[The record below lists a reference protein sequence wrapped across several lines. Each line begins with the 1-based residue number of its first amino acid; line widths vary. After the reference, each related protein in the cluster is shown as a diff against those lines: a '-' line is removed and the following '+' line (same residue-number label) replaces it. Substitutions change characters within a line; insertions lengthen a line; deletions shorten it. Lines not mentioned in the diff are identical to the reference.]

1 MAVKKKTYSIADK
14 KVIVKKKILVDKK
27 VIVKKKISTTADNIK
42 LDEYMTN
49 RYTDY
54 KNNIISNNKYYNTIE
69 RNKIMAGENI
79 YLKYSDNDNDVKR
92 LNFNIK
98 ELENNFPDI
107 FNGIQDNNEKL
118 RLLLK
123 ECFWENYNNTLYF
136 TNASHIYRDKKGEE
150 RESRKLYLRPRKGR
164 FLEDNISDDLTL
176 SFRGYISIGY
186 FVINE
191 ISIIGN
197 YEGCK
202 EFEKEINVIPHHA
215 NIPPG
220 HRGDY
225 LNELINS
232 TESIRMHLNNNLEN
246 WEGYLDWREELVKIR
261 LVGIKYFNYYY
272 NEDKQLIVFHLVSPS
287 KNEFDRIRR
296 YFIREK
302 VKVFDNKYS
311 TNRWVFRFNERNRG
325 GKNAI
330 SLGKFSMIIKEISS
344 KPSEKEIEEL
354 NKKLQNKKE
363 KGRDFKIPENFKED
377 IEAISDNPYFIEMA
391 FELDQDTLDDIKDRD
406 LSKEEIKQYVE
417 ENILKY
423 FNDDGF
429 VALSAVGDFAL
440 IRRLRESIGSLKRD
454 EGYCPNLP
462 LWLFD
467 IKKAEI
473 PNINNVKIDK
483 WLNRGI
489 ENNSG
494 QNMAVRKMLATKD
507 VCLIQGPPGTG
518 KTTVIAEAIYQ
529 FALRGE
535 RVLIASQT
543 NLAVDNALERLAK
556 EPIIRAIRLNAQKS
570 TEDIAHMTE
579 NKVLSFFF
587 SNISDKLK
595 NEYLNNWE
603 ASERLINNLD
613 LYLRDINQYVSRID
627 QYTAK
632 LNNLKEEKDKLYNE
646 VSNLNEEIN
655 NIKNKNND
663 LNRIKHQINLF
674 NKFIKENNAETEFVL
689 PKDYINLILNNIN
702 NQLHSLENIRI
713 DTLNL
718 NIDNMSEDI
727 LTRGLKEVCKNINHF
742 YDMKKNIDVSDGA
755 GISSESILLDSKIKE
770 IKDKINDENT
780 SEEESL
786 KLISELRKLQ
796 KEKSNNKTSG
806 FELKETYKSLLDESI
821 INEYNNSNNINIIK
835 ECINKNTSKVDE
847 IKKVFDNI
855 EEYSNTYKNSLKAED
870 TKELENQ
877 LKTAEGRIR
886 TIEEEESNFRKS
898 LNEDNKKIR
907 NIKQETNIPEDTSN
921 NEIYNVLSSK
931 RDEAIKI
938 LDNQK
943 DFRNKFGSFIK
954 DFNDRL
960 EKIDINY
967 ENEYFKDTYINS
979 CNVVGMSCTENI
991 KTLEDKGFNAFD
1003 VVIIDEV
1010 SKATPPELLMP
1021 MLRGRKVILVGDHR
1035 QLPPLFGEYEKSYK
1049 EIVDTI
1055 EDTDENKQ
1063 VKSILTEENFK
1074 KYENM
1079 VTSSIFKAYF
1089 EQAPEEIKDSLL
1101 IQFRMHS
1108 HIMEIINRF
1117 YENRLK
1123 AGIPKDKE
1131 DTVKDHQLEIKR
1143 TNGLSFIKRDK
1154 HAYWIDSSE
1163 IKLSQNQK
1171 APIYESTTQTST
1183 SIHNVLEAHIIIELL
1198 KQIATAYK
1206 KLNLEKKVTVGV
1218 ISLYQ
1223 LQVNKIRDMLK
1234 NERRKF
1240 DFSAIN
1246 IDINTVD
1253 RFQGKE
1259 KEIVIVSLVR
1269 NPQTGKSKSKHIT
1282 AFERVNVAFSRA
1294 QNALIIVGAKNL
1306 YEKLDVELPNMDREG
1321 MTKRKVY
1328 REILEYLNMN
1338 ACFFESDTVI
1348 DYKKSNTIL
1357 NEYNNSANK

>member
-1 MAVKKKTYSIADK
+1 M
-14 KVIVKKKILVDKK
+14 
-27 VIVKKKISTTADNIK
+27 
-42 LDEYMTN
+42 
-49 RYTDY
+49 
-54 KNNIISNNKYYNTIE
+54 
-69 RNKIMAGENI
+69 
-79 YLKYSDNDNDVKR
+79 
-92 LNFNIK
+92 
-98 ELENNFPDI
+98 
-107 FNGIQDNNEKL
+107 
-118 RLLLK
+118 
-123 ECFWENYNNTLYF
+123 
-136 TNASHIYRDKKGEE
+136 
-150 RESRKLYLRPRKGR
+150 
-164 FLEDNISDDLTL
+164 
-176 SFRGYISIGY
+176 
-186 FVINE
+186 
-191 ISIIGN
+191 
-197 YEGCK
+197 
-202 EFEKEINVIPHHA
+202 
-215 NIPPG
+215 
-220 HRGDY
+220 
-225 LNELINS
+225 
-232 TESIRMHLNNNLEN
+232 
-246 WEGYLDWREELVKIR
+246 
-261 LVGIKYFNYYY
+261 VGIKYFNYYY
-272 NEDKQLIVFHLVSPS
+272 NEEKQLIVFQLAAPS
-287 KNEFDRIRR
+287 KADFDKIRR
-296 YFIREK
+296 YFRRES

-311 TNRWVFRFNERNRG
+311 TNRWVFRFNERNRS
-325 GKNAI
+325 GKNAV
-330 SLGKFSMIIKEISS
+330 SLGKFSMIIKEMNS
-344 KPSEKEIEEL
+344 KPSEKEVEEL
-354 NKKLQNKKE
+354 TKQLENKKE
-363 KGRDFKIPENFKED
+363 KGRDFVILEDFKED
-377 IEAISDNPYFIEMA
+377 IESISDNPYFIEMA
-391 FELDQDTLDDIKDRD
+391 FELDEDTLDDIKDRD

-417 ENILKY
+417 ENIFKY

-429 VALSAVGDFAL
+429 IALSAVGDFAL
-440 IRRLRESIGSLKRD
+440 IRRLRESIASLKRD

-467 IKKAEI
+467 ISKAEI
-473 PNINNVKIDK
+473 PNINNIKIDK
-483 WLNRGI
+483 WLNKGI
-489 ENNSG
+489 ENNRE
-494 QNMAVRKMLATKD
+494 QNIAVRKMLATKD

-570 TEDIAHMTE
+570 TEDIEHMTE

-603 ASERLINNLD
+603 ASEKLVNNLD
-613 LYLRDINQYVSRID
+613 LYLRDINQYLSRID
-627 QYTAK
+627 QYTSK
-632 LNNLKEEKDKLYNE
+632 LSNLKEEKHNLSNE
-646 VSNLNEEIN
+646 ISNLNEEIN

-663 LNRIKHQINLF
+663 LNIIKNQINIFTKL
-674 NKFIKENNAETEFVL
+674 IKENKENNDVEFVL

-702 NQLHSLENIRI
+702 DKLHSLEKIKI
-713 DTLNL
+713 DTINL

-727 LTRGLKEVCKNINHF
+727 LTKGLKGIYKNINYF
-742 YDMKKNIDVSDGA
+742 NNMKKDIESSGNTKNSPEVLLLENRINEIRDKMNDPDISDDDYDK
-755 GISSESILLDSKIKE
+755 LSKEFRKLKKE
-770 IKDKINDENT
+770 RAELKIN
-780 SEEESL
+780 S
-786 KLISELRKLQ
+786 
-796 KEKSNNKTSG
+796 
-806 FELKETYKSLLDESI
+806 FELKETYKALLDESI
-821 INEYNNSNNINIIK
+821 INEYNNSNNTNIIK
-835 ECINKNTSKVDE
+835 ECINKNISKIDE
-847 IKKVFDNI
+847 IEKVFDNI

-870 TKELENQ
+870 TKKLESQ

-886 TIEEEESNFRKS
+886 TIEEEESNFRIS

-907 NIKQETNIPEDTSN
+907 NIKQETNIPDETPN

-931 RDEAIKI
+931 RDEAKKI
-938 LDNQK
+938 LENQK

-954 DFNDRL
+954 DFNERL

-979 CNVVGMSCTENI
+979 CNVVGMSCTENT

-1021 MLRGRKVILVGDHR
+1021 MLRGKKVILVGDHR

-1049 EIVDTI
+1049 EIIDTI

-1063 VKSILTEENFK
+1063 VKSILTEENFN

-1079 VTSSIFKAYF
+1079 VTSSIFKTYF
-1089 EQAPEEIKDSLL
+1089 EQAPKEIKHSLL
-1101 IQFRMHS
+1101 TQFRMHS

-1143 TNGLSFIKRDK
+1143 TNRLSFIKRDR

-1163 IKLSQNQK
+1163 IKLSQNKK
-1171 APIYESTTQTST
+1171 ASIYESTTQTST
-1183 SIHNVLEAHIIIELL
+1183 SIHNVLEAHIVMELL
-1198 KQIATAYK
+1198 KQIAAAYK
-1206 KLNLEKKVTVGV
+1206 KLNLEKKVQVGV

-1223 LQVNKIRDMLK
+1223 LQVNKLRAMLK

-1269 NPQTGKSKSKHIT
+1269 NPQTGKSKSKYIT

-1306 YEKLDVELPNMDREG
+1306 YEKLNVELPNMDREG
-1321 MTKRKVY
+1321 ITKRKVY
-1328 REILEYLNMN
+1328 KEILDYLYRN
-1338 ACFFESDTVI
+1338 ACVFESDTVV
-1348 DYKKSNTIL
+1348 DYKKANVIL
-1357 NEYNNSANK
+1357 NEYNNSSKK

>member
-1 MAVKKKTYSIADK
+1 MA
-14 KVIVKKKILVDKK
+14 
-27 VIVKKKISTTADNIK
+27 
-42 LDEYMTN
+42 DE
-49 RYTDY
+49 
-54 KNNIISNNKYYNTIE
+54 NNIYFGFRNENNFFEGSEATRRNFNNNVQEDNSN
-69 RNKIMAGENI
+69 NI
-79 YLKYSDNDNDVKR
+79 YLRYNDKNDRDNR
-92 LNFNIK
+92 LDSSIK
-98 ELENNFPDI
+98 ELEKNFPDI
-107 FNGIQDNNEKL
+107 FQDIEDNNEKL
-118 RLLLK
+118 SLLLR
-123 ECFWENYNNTLYF
+123 ECFLENYNNTCYF
-136 TNASHIYRDKKGEE
+136 TNASHTYINKKGAE
-150 RESRKLYLRPRKGR
+150 RESRKLYLRPQKTR

-176 SFRGYISIGY
+176 SFRGYIKEGF

-202 EFEKEINVIPHHA
+202 EFETEITVTPYHT
-215 NIPPG
+215 NIPSG
-220 HRGDY
+220 YRKEC
-225 LNELINS
+225 LNELINT
-232 TESIRMHLNNNLEN
+232 TESIREHLNTNLEN

-272 NEDKQLIVFHLVSPS
+272 NEEKQLIVFQLAAPS
-287 KNEFDRIRR
+287 KSDFDKIRR
-296 YFIREK
+296 YFRKES
-302 VKVFDNKYS
+302 VKVFDNGYS
-311 TNRWVFRFNERNRG
+311 TNRWVFRFNERNRSG
-325 GKNAI
+325 RNAV
-330 SLGKFSMIIKEISS
+330 SLGKFSMIIKEMSS
-344 KPSEKEIEEL
+344 KPSAKEIEEL
-354 NKKLQNKKE
+354 NKQLQNKKE
-363 KGRDFKIPENFKED
+363 KGIDFIIPEDFKED
-377 IEAISDNPYFIEMA
+377 IESISDNPYFIEMA
-391 FELDQDTLDDIKDRD
+391 FELDEDTLDDIKDRD

-417 ENILKY
+417 ENIFKY

-429 VALSAVGDFAL
+429 IALSAVGDFVL
-440 IRRLRESIGSLKRD
+440 IRRLRESIASLKRD

-467 IKKAEI
+467 ISKAEI
-473 PNINNVKIDK
+473 PNIDNIKIDK
-483 WLNRGI
+483 WLNKGI
-489 ENNSG
+489 ENNRE
-494 QNMAVRKMLATKD
+494 QNIAVRKMLATKD

-570 TEDIAHMTE
+570 TEDIEHMTE

-603 ASERLINNLD
+603 ASEKLVNNLD
-613 LYLRDINQYVSRID
+613 LYLRDINQYLSRID
-627 QYTAK
+627 QHTSK
-632 LNNLKEEKDKLYNE
+632 LSNLKEEKHNLHNE
-646 VSNLNEEIN
+646 ISNLNEEIN

-674 NKFIKENNAETEFVL
+674 NKFVKENKENNDVEFVL

-702 NQLHSLENIRI
+702 DKLYSLEKIKI
-713 DTLNL
+713 DTINL
-718 NIDNMSEDI
+718 DINNMSEDI
-727 LTRGLKEVCKNINHF
+727 LTRGLKGIYKNINYF
-742 YDMKKNIDVSDGA
+742 NNMKKDIESSGNTKNSPEVLLLENRINEIRDKMNDPDISDDDYDK
-755 GISSESILLDSKIKE
+755 LSKEFRKLKKE
-770 IKDKINDENT
+770 RAELKIN
-780 SEEESL
+780 S
-786 KLISELRKLQ
+786 
-796 KEKSNNKTSG
+796 
-806 FELKETYKSLLDESI
+806 FELKETYKALLNESI
-821 INEYNNSNNINIIK
+821 INEYNNTNNTNIIK
-835 ECINKNTSKVDE
+835 ECINKNISKIYE
-847 IKKVFDNI
+847 IEKVFDNI

-870 TKELENQ
+870 TKELESQ
-877 LKTAEGRIR
+877 LRTAEGRIR
-886 TIEEEESNFRKS
+886 TIDEEESNFRIS

-907 NIKQETNIPEDTSN
+907 NIKQETNIPDETPN

-931 RDEAIKI
+931 RDEARKI
-938 LDNQK
+938 LENQK

-954 DFNDRL
+954 DFNERL

-979 CNVVGMSCTENI
+979 CNVVGMSCTENT

-1021 MLRGRKVILVGDHR
+1021 MLRGKKVILVGDHR

-1049 EIVDTI
+1049 EIIDTI

-1063 VKSILTEENFK
+1063 VKSILTEENFN

-1079 VTSSIFKAYF
+1079 VTSSIFKSYF
-1089 EQAPEEIKDSLL
+1089 EQAPKEIKHSLL
-1101 IQFRMHS
+1101 TQFRMHS

-1123 AGIPKDKE
+1123 AGVPKDKE

-1143 TNGLSFIKRDK
+1143 TNRLSFIKRDR

-1163 IKLSQNQK
+1163 IKLSQNKK
-1171 APIYESTTQTST
+1171 ASIYESTTQTST
-1183 SIHNVLEAHIIIELL
+1183 SIHNVLEAHIVMELL
-1198 KQIATAYK
+1198 KQIAAAYK
-1206 KLNLEKKVTVGV
+1206 KLNLEKKVQVGV

-1223 LQVNKIRDMLK
+1223 LQVNKLRAMLK
-1234 NERRKF
+1234 NERKKF

-1321 MTKRKVY
+1321 TTKRKVY
-1328 REILEYLNMN
+1328 KEILEYLYRN
-1338 ACFFESDTVI
+1338 ACVFESDTVV
-1348 DYKKSNTIL
+1348 DYKKANVIL
-1357 NEYNNSANK
+1357 NEYNNSSKK

>member
-1 MAVKKKTYSIADK
+1 
-14 KVIVKKKILVDKK
+14 
-27 VIVKKKISTTADNIK
+27 
-42 LDEYMTN
+42 
-49 RYTDY
+49 
-54 KNNIISNNKYYNTIE
+54 
-69 RNKIMAGENI
+69 
-79 YLKYSDNDNDVKR
+79 
-92 LNFNIK
+92 
-98 ELENNFPDI
+98 
-107 FNGIQDNNEKL
+107 
-118 RLLLK
+118 
-123 ECFWENYNNTLYF
+123 
-136 TNASHIYRDKKGEE
+136 
-150 RESRKLYLRPRKGR
+150 
-164 FLEDNISDDLTL
+164 
-176 SFRGYISIGY
+176 
-186 FVINE
+186 
-191 ISIIGN
+191 
-197 YEGCK
+197 
-202 EFEKEINVIPHHA
+202 
-215 NIPPG
+215 
-220 HRGDY
+220 
-225 LNELINS
+225 
-232 TESIRMHLNNNLEN
+232 
-246 WEGYLDWREELVKIR
+246 
-261 LVGIKYFNYYY
+261 
-272 NEDKQLIVFHLVSPS
+272 
-287 KNEFDRIRR
+287 
-296 YFIREK
+296 
-302 VKVFDNKYS
+302 
-311 TNRWVFRFNERNRG
+311 
-325 GKNAI
+325 
-330 SLGKFSMIIKEISS
+330 
-344 KPSEKEIEEL
+344 
-354 NKKLQNKKE
+354 
-363 KGRDFKIPENFKED
+363 
-377 IEAISDNPYFIEMA
+377 MA
-391 FELDQDTLDDIKDRD
+391 FELDEDTLDDIKDRD

-417 ENILKY
+417 ENIFKY

-429 VALSAVGDFAL
+429 IALSAVGDFAL
-440 IRRLRESIGSLKRD
+440 IRRLRESIASLKRD

-467 IKKAEI
+467 ISKAEI
-473 PNINNVKIDK
+473 PNIDDIKIDK
-483 WLNRGI
+483 WLNKGI
-489 ENNSG
+489 ENNRE
-494 QNMAVRKMLATKD
+494 QNIAVRKMLATKD

-570 TEDIAHMTE
+570 TEDIEHMTE

-603 ASERLINNLD
+603 ASEKIVNNLD
-613 LYLRDINQYVSRID
+613 LYLRDINQYLSRID
-627 QYTAK
+627 QYTSK
-632 LNNLKEEKDKLYNE
+632 LSNLKEEKHNLSNE
-646 VSNLNEEIN
+646 ISNLNEEIN

-663 LNRIKHQINLF
+663 LNIIKNQINIFTKL
-674 NKFIKENNAETEFVL
+674 IKENKENNDVEFVL

-702 NQLHSLENIRI
+702 DKLHSLEKIKI
-713 DTLNL
+713 DTINL

-727 LTRGLKEVCKNINHF
+727 LTKGLKGIYKNINYF
-742 YDMKKNIDVSDGA
+742 NNMKKDIESSGNTKNSPEVLLLENRINEIRDKMNDPDISDDDYDK
-755 GISSESILLDSKIKE
+755 LSKEFRKLKKE
-770 IKDKINDENT
+770 RAELKIN
-780 SEEESL
+780 S
-786 KLISELRKLQ
+786 
-796 KEKSNNKTSG
+796 
-806 FELKETYKSLLDESI
+806 FELKETYKALLDESI
-821 INEYNNSNNINIIK
+821 INEYNNSNNTNIIK
-835 ECINKNTSKVDE
+835 ECINKNISKIDE
-847 IKKVFDNI
+847 IEKVFDNI

-870 TKELENQ
+870 TKKLESQ

-886 TIEEEESNFRKS
+886 TIEEEESNFRIS

-907 NIKQETNIPEDTSN
+907 NIKQETNIPDETPN

-931 RDEAIKI
+931 RDEAKKI
-938 LDNQK
+938 LENQK

-954 DFNDRL
+954 DFNERL

-979 CNVVGMSCTENI
+979 CNVVGMSCTENT

-1021 MLRGRKVILVGDHR
+1021 MLRGKKVILVGDHR

-1049 EIVDTI
+1049 EIIDTI

-1063 VKSILTEENFK
+1063 VKSILTEENFN

-1079 VTSSIFKAYF
+1079 VTSSIFKTYF
-1089 EQAPEEIKDSLL
+1089 EQAPNEIKHSLL
-1101 IQFRMHS
+1101 TQFRMHS

-1123 AGIPKDKE
+1123 AGVPKDKE

-1143 TNGLSFIKRDK
+1143 TNRLSFIKRDR

-1163 IKLSQNQK
+1163 IKLSQNKK
-1171 APIYESTTQTST
+1171 ASIYESTTQTST
-1183 SIHNVLEAHIIIELL
+1183 SIHNVLEAHIVMELL
-1198 KQIATAYK
+1198 KQIAAAYK
-1206 KLNLEKKVTVGV
+1206 KLNLEKKVQVGV

-1223 LQVNKIRDMLK
+1223 LQVNKLRAMLK

-1306 YEKLDVELPNMDREG
+1306 YEKLNVELPNMDREG
-1321 MTKRKVY
+1321 ITKRKVY
-1328 REILEYLNMN
+1328 KEILDYLYRN
-1338 ACFFESDTVI
+1338 ACVFESDTVV
-1348 DYKKSNTIL
+1348 DYKKADVIL
-1357 NEYNNSANK
+1357 NEYNNSSKK